1 MSKASPDTTNQDGEE
16 KLYLADWRRR
26 VADLYAEVRHLS
38 EADPQAAHVLWQKAR
53 EALYR
58 GHPSSPVPAELRP
71 GFRSLH
77 FAYDSGVRFELT
89 LVVDADAD
97 ADAAA
102 AVDPAARSGA
112 MPPLSRFGTGALP
125 ASTGEAPESDRIG
138 WLDIPLPGGIRRL
151 AVLWLRE
158 YSGGIFVPFRDATN
172 GTETY
177 GGGRNLL
184 DTAKGADLGGDPGC
198 GTIVIDFNF
207 AYQPSCAFDP
217 CWSCPLAPPENR
229 LDVRI
234 RAGERI
240 A

>member
-1 MSKASPDTTNQDGEE
+1 MASPETTNQDGED

-71 GFRSLH
+71 EFRSLH
-77 FAYDSGVRFELT
+77 FAYDPGLRFELK
-89 LVVDADAD
+89 LVL
-97 ADAAA
+97 DAAA
-102 AVDPAARSGA
+102 AVEPAVRPRRL
-112 MPPLSRFGTGALP
+112 PPLSRFGAVALP

-138 WLDIPLPGGIRRL
+138 WLDVPLPGGIRRL
-151 AVLWLRE
+151 AVFWLRE

-177 GGGRNLL
+177 GGGRYLL

-217 CWSCPLAPPENR
+217 RWSCPLAPPENR
-229 LDVRI
+229 LDVGI

>member
-1 MSKASPDTTNQDGEE
+1 MASPETTNQDGEG

-53 EALYR
+53 EALFR

-71 GFRSLH
+71 EFRSLH
-77 FAYDSGVRFELT
+77 FAYDPGLRFELK
-89 LVVDADAD
+89 LVL
-97 ADAAA
+97 DAAA
-102 AVDPAARSGA
+102 AVDPAARPRGLPSTTHLGA
-112 MPPLSRFGTGALP
+112 VTLP
-125 ASTGEAPESDRIG
+125 VSIGEAPESDRIG
-138 WLDIPLPGGIRRL
+138 WLDVPPPGGIRRL
-151 AVLWLRE
+151 AVFWLRE

-177 GGGRNLL
+177 GGGRYLL
-184 DTAKGADLGGDPGC
+184 DTAKGADLGGDAEC

-217 CWSCPLAPPENR
+217 RWSCPLAPPENR
-229 LDVRI
+229 LDVGI

>member
-1 MSKASPDTTNQDGEE
+1 MASPETTNRDGEE

-71 GFRSLH
+71 EFRSLH
-77 FAYDSGVRFELT
+77 FAYDPGFRFELT
-89 LVVDADAD
+89 LIADETE
-97 ADAAA
+97 
-102 AVDPAARSGA
+102 AVDPAARSGGS
-112 MPPLSRFGTGALP
+112 PPLSRFGAVALP
-125 ASTGEAPESDRIG
+125 ASTGEAPASDRIG
-138 WLDIPLPGGIRRL
+138 WLDVPLPPGTRRL
-151 AVLWLRE
+151 SVFWLRE
-158 YSGGIFVPFRDATN
+158 YSGGIFVPFRDTTN

-177 GGGRNLL
+177 GGGRYLL
-184 DTAKGADLGGDPGC
+184 DTAKGADLGGDTEC

-217 CWSCPLAPPENR
+217 RWSCPLAPPENR
-229 LDVRI
+229 LDVGI